1 MIITKDNSNSQ
12 SSKQKITI
20 KPRWNVNCKLV
31 LETPKPMKKYKIQRK
46 RTISDR
52 ELIKIF
58 HDDIIIPKMMDSK
71 NNESLGNFI
80 KKLSEIT
87 RKFL

>member
-1 MIITKDNSNSQ
+1 MRSQAWDFRRLFYTPHIFLNRILLKTEII
-12 SSKQKITI
+12 
-20 KPRWNVNCKLV
+20 
-31 LETPKPMKKYKIQRK
+31 KIQRK
-46 RTISDR
+46 RTITDR